1 MIHRFLYVQG
11 IALILHILI
20 MIGIAN
26 MLQNILEWDLLMSGI
41 FVCELYIPIVV
52 IAIVASGGDISI
64 SSLIGPIYDTIND
77 YRDISKYDYKV
88 RSVSYNNGK
97 IIYYPLVKTSKHG
110 PYQCINY
117 DQNRAYY
124 WIDDELFYTKC
135 ADENE
140 AIFIINEY
148 KQQLESEIKKEEGK
162 KINQI
167 KETNVK
173 FEK

>member
-11 IALILHILI
+11 IALTLHILI

-26 MLQNILEWDLLMSGI
+26 MLQI
-41 FVCELYIPIVV
+41 FCNMDPHISWFFVGELYIPIVI
-52 IAIVASGGDISI
+52 IAIVASDGDISI
-64 SSLIGPIYDTIND
+64 SSLIRPIYDFIND
-77 YRDISKYDYKV
+77 YKDISKYDYKV
-88 RSVSYNNGK
+88 RSVSYNSGK
-97 IIYYPLVKTSKHG
+97 IVYYPLVKTSKHG

-117 DQNRAYY
+117 DQNRACY

-135 ADENE
+135 TDENE

-148 KQQLESEIKKEEGK
+148 KKQLESKIKEEESK

>member
-26 MLQNILEWDLLMSGI
+26 MLQNILESDFLISSI
-41 FVCELYIPIVV
+41 FVCELYIPFVV

-64 SSLIGPIYDTIND
+64 SSLIGLIYDAIND